1 MLRFLSAR
9 LWNGLLVMI
18 GVSFI
23 SFLIFNYIGDPVNNL
38 LGETATGAQK
48 EAMRAALGLDQ
59 PLVLRFFSYMRLAL
73 SGEFGISYRN
83 LEPVGQLLLARVPA
97 TLELS
102 LCAAVLALGVGIP
115 MGVYAGI
122 RRNSWLAHT
131 MQVVSLVGVSI
142 PSFLTGIILILI
154 FSVELN
160 WLPAYGRGDVVK
172 LGGWT
177 TGLLTTKGLLSLI
190 MPSITLALFQLTL
203 FMRLVRS
210 EMLEV
215 MRTEYIKFARAR
227 GLTNRAINFG
237 HALKNTLVPVITV
250 AGLQLGSL
258 IAFAVVT
265 ETVFAWPGV
274 GQLFIQSV
282 QFSDIPVMAAYL
294 LLIGLFFVLVNL
306 IVDLLYF
313 AVDPRL
319 RSQGGSARVAGH

>member
-48 EAMRAALGLDQ
+48 EAMRTALGLDQ
-59 PLVLRFFSYMRLAL
+59 PLVLRFLSYMRLAL

-172 LGGWT
+172 LGSWS

-215 MRTEYIKFARAR
+215 LRTDYIKFARAR
-227 GLTNRAINFG
+227 GIADRAIHFH
-237 HALKNTLVPVITV
+237 HALKNTLIPVITI

-258 IAFAVVT
+258 IAFSIIT
-265 ETVFAWPGV
+265 ETVVQWPGL
-274 GQLFIQSV
+274 GLLIIQAIT
-282 QFSDIPVMAAYL
+282 FGDIPVIAAYL
-294 LLIGLFFVLVNL
+294 MLIALLFVTINAV
-306 IVDLLYF
+306 VDVLYF
-313 AVDPRL
+313 WVDPRV
-319 RSQGGSARVAGH
+319 RFA

>member
-48 EAMRAALGLDQ
+48 EAMRTALGLDQ
-59 PLVLRFFSYMRLAL
+59 PLVLRFLSYMRLAL

-172 LGGWT
+172 LGSWS

-215 MRTEYIKFARAR
+215 CARTTSSLPAPAALLTAPFISTMR
-227 GLTNRAINFG
+227 
-237 HALKNTLVPVITV
+237 LK
-250 AGLQLGSL
+250 
-258 IAFAVVT
+258 
-265 ETVFAWPGV
+265 
-274 GQLFIQSV
+274 
-282 QFSDIPVMAAYL
+282 IP
-294 LLIGLFFVLVNL
+294 
-306 IVDLLYF
+306 
-313 AVDPRL
+313 
-319 RSQGGSARVAGH
+319 

>member
-48 EAMRAALGLDQ
+48 EAMRTALGLDQ

-215 MRTEYIKFARAR
+215 LRTDYIKFARAR
-227 GLTNRAINFG
+227 GIADRAIHFH
-237 HALKNTLVPVITV
+237 HALKNTLIPVITI
-250 AGLQLGSL
+250 AGLQLGAL
-258 IAFAVVT
+258 IAFSIIT
-265 ETVFAWPGV
+265 ETVFQWPGL
-274 GQLFIQSV
+274 GLLIIQAIT
-282 QFSDIPVMAAYL
+282 FGDIPVIAAYL
-294 LLIGLFFVLVNL
+294 MLIALLFVTINAV
-306 IVDLLYF
+306 VDVLYF
-313 AVDPRL
+313 WVDPRV
-319 RSQGGSARVAGH
+319 RFS

>member
-1 MLRFLSAR
+1 MLRFLSTR
-9 LWNGLLVMI
+9 LWNGLLVMV

-23 SFLIFNYIGDPVNNL
+23 SFLLFNYIGDPVNNL

-48 EAMRAALGLDQ
+48 QAMRTALGLDQ
-59 PLVLRFFSYMRLAL
+59 PLVLRFFSYLGLAAR
-73 SGEFGISYRN
+73 GEFGISYRN

-131 MQVVSLVGVSI
+131 MQVVSLVGISI

-160 WLPAYGRGDVVK
+160 WLPAYGRGDVVR
-172 LGGWT
+172 LGNWT
-177 TGLLTTKGLLSLI
+177 TGMLTAKGWQSLV

-210 EMLEV
+210 EMMEV
-215 MRTEYIKFARAR
+215 LRTDYIKFARAR
-227 GLTNRAINFG
+227 GIVDRSIHFH
-237 HALKNTLVPVITV
+237 HALKNTLIPVITV

-258 IAFAVVT
+258 IAFSIIT
-265 ETVFAWPGV
+265 ETVFQWPGL
-274 GQLFIQSV
+274 GLLIIQAIT
-282 QFSDIPVMAAYL
+282 FSDIPVIAAYL
-294 LLIGLFFVLVNL
+294 MLIALLFVAINAV
-306 IVDLLYF
+306 VDLLYF
-313 AVDPRL
+313 WVDPRVRL
-319 RSQGGSARVAGH
+319 A

>member
-48 EAMRAALGLDQ
+48 EAMRLALGLDQ
-59 PLVLRFFSYMRLAL
+59 PLVLRFLSYMRLAL

-83 LEPVGQLLLARVPA
+83 PEPVGQLLLARVPA

-102 LCAAVLALGVGIP
+102 FCAAVLALGVGIP

-122 RRNSWLAHT
+122 RRNSWLAQT

-172 LGGWT
+172 LGSWS

-215 MRTEYIKFARAR
+215 LRTDYIKFARAR
-227 GLTNRAINFG
+227 GIADRAIHFH
-237 HALKNTLVPVITV
+237 HALKNTLIPVITI

-258 IAFAVVT
+258 IAFSIIT
-265 ETVFAWPGV
+265 ETVFQWPGL
-274 GQLFIQSV
+274 GLLIIQAIT
-282 QFSDIPVMAAYL
+282 FGDIPVIAAYL
-294 LLIGLFFVLVNL
+294 MLIALLFVTINAV
-306 IVDLLYF
+306 VDVLYF
-313 AVDPRL
+313 WVDPRV
-319 RSQGGSARVAGH
+319 RFA

>member
-1 MLRFLSAR
+1 LLRFLSTR
-9 LWNGLLVMI
+9 LWNGALVMI

-23 SFLIFNYIGDPVNNL
+23 SFLLFNYIGDPVNNL
-38 LGETATGAQK
+38 LGERATVEQR

-59 PLVLRFFSYMRLAL
+59 PLLLRFFNYIGLAAR
-73 SGEFGISYRN
+73 GEFGISYRN
-83 LEPVGQLLLARVPA
+83 IEPVSQVLMSRVPA

-102 LCAAVLALGVGIP
+102 LCAAVLALGVGVP

-122 RRNSWLAHT
+122 RRNAWGAQLL
-131 MQVVSLVGVSI
+131 QVVSLIGISI

-160 WLPAYGRGDVVK
+160 WLPAYGRGEIVR

-177 TGLLTTKGLLSLI
+177 TGFLTSTGLKSLI

-215 MRTEYIKFARAR
+215 LRTDYIKFARAR
-227 GLTNRAINFG
+227 GIVDRSIYFH

-258 IAFAVVT
+258 IAFSIIT
-265 ETVFAWPGV
+265 ETVFQWPGL
-274 GQLFIQSV
+274 GLLIIQAIT
-282 QFSDIPVMAAYL
+282 FGDIPVIAAYL
-294 LLIGLFFVLVNL
+294 MLIALLFVTINVV
-306 IVDLLYF
+306 VDLLYF
-313 AVDPRL
+313 RVDPRV
-319 RSQGGSARVAGH
+319 RIE

>member
-48 EAMRAALGLDQ
+48 EAMRMALGLDQ
-59 PLVLRFFSYMRLAL
+59 PLVLRFLSYMRLAL

-172 LGGWT
+172 LGSWS

-215 MRTEYIKFARAR
+215 LRTDYIKFARAR
-227 GLTNRAINFG
+227 GIADRAIHFH
-237 HALKNTLVPVITV
+237 HALKNTLIPVITI

-258 IAFAVVT
+258 IAFSIIT
-265 ETVFAWPGV
+265 ETVFQWPGL
-274 GQLFIQSV
+274 GLLIIQAIT
-282 QFSDIPVMAAYL
+282 FGDIPVIAAYL
-294 LLIGLFFVLVNL
+294 MLIALLFVTINAV
-306 IVDLLYF
+306 VDVLYF
-313 AVDPRL
+313 WVDPRV
-319 RSQGGSARVAGH
+319 RFA